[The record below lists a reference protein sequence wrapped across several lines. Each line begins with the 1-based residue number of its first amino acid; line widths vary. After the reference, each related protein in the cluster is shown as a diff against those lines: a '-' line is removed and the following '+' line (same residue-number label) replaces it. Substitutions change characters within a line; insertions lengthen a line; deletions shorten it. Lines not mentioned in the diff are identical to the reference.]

1 MSGNKNEKRRMG
13 ELEEQLE
20 KYFEKE
26 RLLKENMGLLE
37 YECGK
42 IGEVLAE
49 KEENEEKC
57 IQGMMALN
65 SQLAVAKAR
74 VTEVETCYEL
84 LM

>member
-1 MSGNKNEKRRMG
+1 MG

-42 IGEVLAE
+42 IGE
-49 KEENEEKC
+49 KC